1 MTDPTPDHIDGADM
15 PLPPA
20 IFPLICVGGSY
31 FLDKY
36 LPLSPPAFLTTE
48 PTFNDKLAV
57 ALLISALLLIAW
69 AIRTLRSNKTTL
81 LPHKAVATLVTS
93 GPFSYSR
100 NPIYL
105 GFSLLLLAMFFST
118 LNLWLVILLPL
129 NIGLL
134 QYYVILPEEK
144 HLNECFKTGYKNYQS
159 NVRRWL

>member
-1 MTDPTPDHIDGADM
+1 MTDPSPKPIDGAEM

-31 FLDKY
+31 FLNKY
-36 LPLSPPAFLTTE
+36 LPLTPPSLLTAE
-48 PTFNDKLAV
+48 SSFSDKVAV
-57 ALLISALLLIAW
+57 ALLVSALLLIAW
-69 AIRTLRSNKTTL
+69 AISALRSNKTTL
-81 LPHKAVATLVTS
+81 LPHKTASTLVTS

-105 GFSLLLLAMFFST
+105 GFNLLLLAMFFSS

-129 NIGLL
+129 NIALL

-144 HLNECFKTGYKNYQS
+144 HLSDCFKTSYKDYQS
-159 NVRRWL
+159 NVGRWL

>member
-20 IFPLICVGGSY
+20 IFPLICVGGAY

-36 LPLSPPAFLTTE
+36 LPLSAPEFLTTE

-57 ALLISALLLIAW
+57 ALLISALLLIGW
-69 AIRTLRSNKTTL
+69 AISTLRSNKTTL
-81 LPHKAVATLVTS
+81 LPHKAAATLVIN

-105 GFSLLLLAMFFST
+105 GFNLLLLAMFFSN
-118 LNLWLVILLPL
+118 LNLWLAILLPL

-144 HLNECFKTGYKNYQS
+144 YLSKCFKNSYQNYQA

>member
-1 MTDPTPDHIDGADM
+1 MKYPTPNHIDGADM

-31 FLDKY
+31 FLNKY
-36 LPLSPPAFLTTE
+36 LPLSPPSFLTTE
-48 PTFNDKLAV
+48 PTFSGKLAV
-57 ALLISALLLIAW
+57 VLVIIALLLIAW
-69 AIRTLRSNKTTL
+69 SISTLRANKTTL
-81 LPHKAVATLVTS
+81 LPHKAVAALVTS

-105 GFSLLLLAMFFST
+105 SFNLLLLAMFFSS
-118 LNLWLVILLPL
+118 LNLWLLILLPL

-134 QYYVILPEEK
+134 QHYVILPEEK
-144 HLNECFKTGYKNYQS
+144 YLNESFSSCYKNYRL

>member
-20 IFPLICVGGSY
+20 LYPLICVASAY

-36 LPLSPPAFLTTE
+36 LPLSAPEFLTAE
-48 PTFNDKLAV
+48 PAINDKLA
-57 ALLISALLLIAW
+57 AATLISSLLLIAW
-69 AIRTLRSNKTTL
+69 AIRTLRANKTTL
-81 LPHKAVATLVTS
+81 LPHRAVATLVTS
-93 GPFSYSR
+93 GPFSFSR

-118 LNLWLVILLPL
+118 LNLWLAILLPL

-144 HLNECFKTGYKNYQS
+144 HLTEHFKSAYENYQS

>member
-1 MTDPTPDHIDGADM
+1 MTDPSPKPIDGADM

-31 FLDKY
+31 FLNKY
-36 LPLSPPAFLTTE
+36 LPLTPPSLLTTE
-48 PTFNDKLAV
+48 SSFSDKLAV
-57 ALLISALLLIAW
+57 ALLVSALLLIAW
-69 AIRTLRSNKTTL
+69 AISALRSNKTTL

-105 GFSLLLLAMFFST
+105 GFNLLLLAMFFSS

-129 NIGLL
+129 NIALL

-144 HLNECFKTGYKNYQS
+144 HLSDCFKTSYKNYQS

>member
-1 MTDPTPDHIDGADM
+1 MTEPTPDHIDGADM

-48 PTFNDKLAV
+48 PTINDKIA
-57 ALLISALLLIAW
+57 AGLLISSLLLIAW